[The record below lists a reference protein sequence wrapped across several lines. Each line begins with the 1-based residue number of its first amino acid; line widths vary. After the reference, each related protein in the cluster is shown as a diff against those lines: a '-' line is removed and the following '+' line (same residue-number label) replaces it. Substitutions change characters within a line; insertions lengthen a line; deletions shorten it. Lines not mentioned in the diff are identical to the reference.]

1 MYLAVAHRDLMAD
14 NTPPDHL
21 STLLTVAGSV
31 VTTVVG
37 LKAWGPLGRWLGK
50 RIETAQQI
58 RAAERGDVIAR
69 LTVDLHGARE
79 ENVQLRQELGEE
91 RELRMSFVADYAA
104 LKAEVEMLRIAFAE
118 EKKECQSAIREL
130 KREIRELK
138 RQRSADHP

>member
-1 MYLAVAHRDLMAD
+1 MYSAPVYRDLMAD

-21 STLLTVAGSV
+21 ATVLTVAGSV

-37 LKAWGPLGRWLGK
+37 LKAWGPLGRWLGR

-69 LTVDLHGARE
+69 LTIDLHASRE
-79 ENVQLRQELGEE
+79 ENVALRQELGEE

-104 LKAEVEMLRIAFAE
+104 LKAEVGILREAFAE
-118 EKKECQSAIREL
+118 EKRECQAAIKEL

-138 RQRSADHP
+138 RPRSIDHP